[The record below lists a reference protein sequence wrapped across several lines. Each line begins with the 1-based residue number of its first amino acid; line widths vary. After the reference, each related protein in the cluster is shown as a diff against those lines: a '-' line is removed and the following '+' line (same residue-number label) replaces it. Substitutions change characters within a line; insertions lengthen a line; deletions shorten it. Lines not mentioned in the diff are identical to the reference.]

1 MSGTAV
7 VLLKLRICRTP
18 ALYAW
23 MSWFWRVIFLVV
35 HIWIFFIYIYI
46 LCFFL
51 NVFFTVFFIIL
62 FLFFWLVHIQI
73 WRWSLTV
80 ANVSEVRFK
89 FCSHLCHWAPPFI
102 VQSFVTVVCFGSGVG
117 FTVECCLDF
126 GSLSFRCAE
135 QQHDLQVWW
144 NWYGKLSSCSCCTEK
159 KKNMC

>member
-46 LCFFL
+46 FNGFFKMFFYCFFL
-51 NVFFTVFFIIL
+51 LFYFYFSGWFTFKFGDDL
-62 FLFFWLVHIQI
+62 WL
-73 WRWSLTV
+73 

-89 FCSHLCHWAPPFI
+89 FCSHLCHWAPSFI

-126 GSLSFRCAE
+126 GSLSFCRAE